1 MPRHPSWGSNPR
13 ILICRLSAIG
23 DVIHA
28 MPVLTALR
36 ERFPK
41 GFLAWAVENRGA
53 VPLLEGHSSLDDLV
67 VLPRGWYRSPRAVW
81 QLRQRLRTLR
91 IDLTLD
97 VQGLTKSALVARLSG
112 APQRIGF
119 GDEKGREL
127 SRWLN
132 NVRVVAPATHVID
145 ANLMLLQP
153 LGIAHPAVRFDVPEA
168 APARETAERVI
179 GQLDLQ
185 SGFAVVNPGAGW
197 PSKLWPAQ
205 RYAAVARYLGAMWNL
220 PSLVVW
226 AGEKELG
233 WAGEIVSA
241 SGGHARLAPATSL
254 AELAALARRAR
265 LFVGSDTGPLHLAV
279 AVGTP
284 CVGLY
289 GPMPPDRNGPYGPQH
304 IALQKAVFSGPR
316 SRRRTAPPEIMGA
329 IQVEHVTEACDT
341 LLRRPRQQAA

>member
-1 MPRHPSWGSNPR
+1 MSRHSSLGAQPR

-28 MPVLTALR
+28 LPVLTALR
-36 ERFPK
+36 EHFPK
-41 GFLAWAVENRGA
+41 AFLAWAVENRGA
-53 VPLLEGHSSLDDLV
+53 VPLLQGHAALDELV
-67 VLPRGWYRSPRAVW
+67 TLPRGWYRQPRTVW
-81 QLRQRLRTLR
+81 QIGRRLRSMCFDVA
-91 IDLTLD
+91 ID
-97 VQGLTKSALVARLSG
+97 VQGLTKSALVAWLSR
-112 APQRIGF
+112 APRRIGF

-132 NVRVVAPATHVID
+132 NERLAAPATHIID
-145 ANLMLLQP
+145 ANLMLLRP
-153 LGIAHPAVRFDVPEA
+153 LGVERPCVRFDLPEA
-168 APARETAERVI
+168 PQTRELAERLI
-179 GQLDLQ
+179 AQLGLYR
-185 SGFAVVNPGAGW
+185 GYAVLNPGAGW
-197 PSKLWPAQ
+197 PSKVWPAD
-205 RYAAVARYLGAMWNL
+205 RYAAVARYLGSARNL

-226 AGEKELG
+226 AGEKELN

-241 SGGHARLAPATSL
+241 SGGHAHLAPATSL

-304 IALQKAVFSGPR
+304 IALQKAVFAGPR
-316 SRRRTAPPEIMGA
+316 GQRRSAPPEIMGA
-329 IQVEHVTEACDT
+329 IQVEHVTEACET
-341 LLRRPRQQAA
+341 ILLRLAPQVA